1 MRQPIFNRVVEY
13 RIEVLDRV
21 FAAISDPTRRAILA
35 ALAQEPATITEIARP
50 FPVSLNAISKHIQVL
65 ERAGLVKREV
75 VGREHRCRLDPAP
88 LRKASAWLEHYR
100 RFWNLRLD
108 ALERHLISQKKG
120 KRSTHGG
127 TS

>member
-1 MRQPIFNRVVEY
+1 MPQSIFNRVVEHH
-13 RIEVLDRV
+13 IEALDRV

-35 ALAQEPATITEIARP
+35 ALAQEPATVTEIARP
-50 FPVSLNAISKHIQVL
+50 FPVSLNAISKHILVL

-100 RFWNLRLD
+100 KFWDLRLD

-120 KRSTHGG
+120 KRSTHGR
-127 TS
+127 SD